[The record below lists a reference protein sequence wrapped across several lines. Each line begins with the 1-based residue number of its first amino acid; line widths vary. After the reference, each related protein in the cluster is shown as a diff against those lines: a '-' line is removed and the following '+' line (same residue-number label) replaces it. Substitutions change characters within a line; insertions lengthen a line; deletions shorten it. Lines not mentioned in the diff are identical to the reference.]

1 MLPRVLR
8 AVTQVSRGKKII
20 ANLEARRHGHTN
32 YWVYRQEAVRPEQ
45 WRFYVADGLNCF
57 MWWWIFVHL
66 YYQWG
71 HVVVKFDYP
80 EPEKWTDAELGIADV
95 DLD

>member
-8 AVTQVSRGKKII
+8 AVTQVSRGKRFI
-20 ANLEARRHGHTN
+20 ANLEARRHGHANT
-32 YWVYRQEAVRPEQ
+32 WVYRQEPVRPDE

-66 YYQWG
+66 WYQWG
-71 HVVVKFDYP
+71 HVAGEFDYP
-80 EPEKWTDAELGIADV
+80 EPAKWTDADLGVVDV